1 MNIDEKYNFAQL
13 GQMRRSRPK
22 KQKISTMLGELIT
35 SKTRLRLLIKFFISQ
50 ANRGYLNGLATEMG
64 ESTNAIRKELNHL
77 QGAGYLE
84 KVKVDNKVE
93 YKANIKHP
101 LFEVMQKVVFKHLGL
116 EDVVETVLERMGDVD
131 QIILVGDY
139 AKGNDSG
146 LIEVFLIGQGLNM
159 EYITQLEDK
168 IEHLIGRKVSFYM
181 ASKFLAD
188 REHIVL
194 FNSKDK

>member
-1 MNIDEKYNFAQL
+1 
-13 GQMRRSRPK
+13 
-22 KQKISTMLGELIT
+22 MLEELIT
-35 SKTRLRLLIKFFISQ
+35 SKTRLRLLLRFFISQ

-93 YKANIKHP
+93 YKANTKHP
-101 LFEVMQKVVFKHLGL
+101 LFEVLQKVVFKHLGL
-116 EDVVETVLERMGDVD
+116 EEVVETVLERMGNVE

-146 LIEVFLIGQGLNM
+146 LIEVFLIGQALNM
-159 EYITQLEDK
+159 DYIAQLEDK
-168 IEHLIGRKVSFYM
+168 IEKLIKRKVSFYL
-181 ASKFLAD
+181 ASKFLAE
-188 REHIVL
+188 RPHIII
-194 FNSKDK
+194 FNNKLKW